1 MRKEDTGTFDTDL
14 ILKTVKRLKMS
25 LKGNT
30 TQKKKKKKIQKP
42 NCLAD
47 RSQKLSEK
55 YLMCI

>member
-30 TQKKKKKKIQKP
+30 TQKKKKENPKTE
-42 NCLAD
+42 L
-47 RSQKLSEK
+47 LS
-55 YLMCI
+55 